1 MSREPNSRP
10 GLANDRELLPVRCG
24 YADTQVG
31 QLHYRSC
38 GAGPDVVLLH
48 WAPAS
53 GRMYEHVLP
62 LLARAGFRGLAFDL
76 PGYGRSHKKARGW
89 TPERVARE
97 VLEAAQSLNTGP
109 MTVVGG
115 HASSSV
121 AIEMLLAE
129 PNRVLA
135 GVLDGVLALTPE
147 ETKTLMSG
155 FTGLSPRLRED
166 GGHRSFPFDMTCA
179 ILKEWRADFAVTADT
194 MPAIYDLMRDYLEM
208 GYEPIKAFV
217 DPDPAP
223 ARSPQYDALERLK
236 NVTQPLLVLTAED
249 DALAAA
255 YPRALAK

>member
-166 GGHRSFPFDMTCA
+166 GEAEQAFGPFEHRLHQRGRHQA
-179 ILKEWRADFAVTADT
+179 WRAAAEEHAANGAGQN
-194 MPAIYDLMRDYLEM
+194 PACL
-208 GYEPIKAFV
+208 
-217 DPDPAP
+217 
-223 ARSPQYDALERLK
+223 
-236 NVTQPLLVLTAED
+236 
-249 DALAAA
+249 
-255 YPRALAK
+255 PRQIGQ